1 MHSQKSPSF
10 LRSLIFPVSHI
21 YVSKSF
27 LDFAINRENQRD
39 YNFYTNEM
47 HWIQY
52 SFFKKILRMRDREER
67 FRVCLDCAYF
77 CWNWKHCSEIIF
89 KCVNSAV
96 GPIFNKKLLKSVICR
111 TVNSAHMHCSQLTKS
126 TIAGWTKKKEKKR
139 EKRRGETHTPLSLQS
154 EQSLKGTMK
163 EREIW
168 GP

>member
-96 GPIFNKKLLKSVICR
+96 GPIFNKKLLKSVICEIR
-111 TVNSAHMHCSQLTKS
+111 EQCTYALFTVDKVNYCGL
-126 TIAGWTKKKEKKR
+126 KKKKKI
-139 EKRRGETHTPLSLQS
+139 KTQRRNADATFIAIQTVTMYHKIKICHLSIN
-154 EQSLKGTMK
+154 T
-163 EREIW
+163 
-168 GP
+168 